1 MKFPGV
7 TARYNS
13 EVNDAIAR
21 EKQIRLV
28 RAEKD
33 RVDHSMNPEWRDLF
47 PLL

>member
-7 TARYNS
+7 NARYNS

-28 RAEKD
+28 LDGKGH
-33 RVDHSMNPEWRDLF
+33 VDHSMNPEWRDLF